1 VTSLIQEIAD
11 QFKLHSRGKDIAY
24 YQHKFF
30 SRLLSIATPGATRH
44 ASRRPSPGPAE
55 GNRSILGSGS
65 MRQEGTGMEGAV
77 DAQHLAQRISFSLVS
92 NSFRKFAG
100 IR

>member
-1 VTSLIQEIAD
+1 MTSLIQEIAD

-55 GNRSILGSGS
+55 GNRSTLGSGHA
-65 MRQEGTGMEGAV
+65 RQEGTGMEGV

-92 NSFRKFAG
+92 SSFREFAA
-100 IR
+100 IC